1 MSSGHSYP
9 FYIIKGSKQEKGE
22 LKQEMVFLNGQSG
35 S

>member
-1 MSSGHSYP
+1 MSSGYSYS
-9 FYIIKGSKQEKGE
+9 FYRRKGSKQEKGE